1 MKVLRSF
8 FAAVM
13 IAALTVTT
21 ASADEV
27 AELRAMIEDM
37 RRDYESRIQMLE
49 DKIDRLEAS
58 QERVV
63 EQRVAEVREEI
74 KEDMRDSG
82 WKAQYVGRYEG
93 DFQKG
98 GFEVESP
105 SGLAKVTVGGY
116 MDHEFENFE
125 NTDSTFDQHRWII
138 NIGAQLGERLRF
150 FSEYEIEHG
159 GPDASGGGE
168 AKVEQAYIDYLMTE
182 WINLRMGA
190 MLVPFG
196 RTNIYHDSDLRDL
209 TARPLV
215 ARDIIPT
222 TWTESGVGLFGEFE
236 PVIGSYEDLV
246 VSYEVQVIN
255 GLDDGFSDTGLRG
268 ARGSLSSDNNNNKA
282 VAGRVVLSPAIGQ
295 ELAFSGYYGAYNDYG
310 DSISGKGVDFLSK
323 WGPLELTG
331 EYAFF
336 KVNAPDFAVSGITD
350 IADTFEGYHVQAA
363 YHFWPQ
369 FLSDTFLGRTFDDP
383 VFTLVGRYD
392 WARIDD
398 DADADAGTGDN
409 EEERWTLGI
418 NYRPVESWVMKLEY
432 QWNET
437 ENEALERGN
446 NDGWFWSVAMGF

>member
-1 MKVLRSF
+1 MKVMRSLL
-8 FAAVM
+8 
-13 IAALTVTT
+13 AALISAALIVSPAAADDVT
-21 ASADEV
+21 
-27 AELRAMIEDM
+27 ELKTMIEEM

-58 QERVV
+58 QEQQVQ
-63 EQRVAEVREEI
+63 ERVAEVRAELKEEI
-74 KEDMRDSG
+74 KDSG
-82 WKAQYVGRYEG
+82 WKARYVGRYEG
-93 DFQKG
+93 DFEKG

-105 SGLAKVTVGGY
+105 SGVAKVTVGGY

-125 NTDSTFDQHRWII
+125 KTDSTFDQHRWII

-168 AKVEQAYIDYLMTE
+168 AKVEQAYIEYLIND
-182 WINLRMGA
+182 WINVRAGA
-190 MLVPFG
+190 MMVPFG

-209 TARPLV
+209 TSRPLV

-222 TWTESGVGLFGEFE
+222 TWTESGAALFGEFT

-246 VSYEVQVIN
+246 LTYDVQVIN
-255 GLDDGFSDTGLRG
+255 GLNDGFSDTGLRG
-268 ARGSLSSDNNNNKA
+268 ARGSLSGDNNNNKA
-282 VAGRVVLSPAIGQ
+282 VAGRLVLSPAIGQ

-310 DSISGKGVDFLSK
+310 DSISGKAVDFLST
-323 WGPLELTG
+323 WGPFELTG

-336 KVNAPDFAVSGITD
+336 KVNAPDFAVSGLTD
-350 IADTFEGYHVQAA
+350 IADEFEGYHVQAA
-363 YHFWPQ
+363 YHFWPA
-369 FLSDTFLGRTFDDP
+369 FLDESFLGRTFDDP
-383 VFTLVGRYD
+383 VFTLVGRYG

-398 DADADAGTGDN
+398 DADAGTGDN

-437 ENEALERGN
+437 DNEALERGN